1 MPLITPS
8 STVVLYSG
16 INITAGE
23 NIIFKS
29 VANQR
34 AYFAK
39 HVVATVNDC
48 TYIRKT
54 GTLRL
59 EFPTATVAQCNYISF
74 TNKAFENKTFYAR
87 IIDYEYV
94 NNVTTEI
101 TFAIDYFQSYM
112 FDVEYEDC
120 LIEREH
126 LSDEDFQKAETN
138 PWDRSIYEFQTSESL
153 VSGKEGEKIYS
164 YSIDPNDPSGDID
177 VFPKLTGSGSTERR
191 CGILMQIAAFNSELQ
206 QTFLDIL
213 PQVLGQYTVDVITPE
228 GDAYGPHAGEYRNKL
243 LPRPYY
249 SVYIYVLNSMEIA
262 QDIIDWLTLQHLDTE
277 IIGIYALPLI
287 SWTSWLVNQSTN
299 NETFVGSIDNTYVN
313 RCVNKKLC
321 TSPFYYL
328 RVGNCEG
335 AYKEYQYENFYDI
348 VKGGK
353 QFELAYISIIECV
366 PKAMMAPIK
375 YRYSGGGIN
384 DRDDVNID
392 ERIEKNAYPQI
403 AYSTD
408 AYLSYVSS
416 QYSSTMG
423 DLDVGNN
430 MDYNIKM
437 LGNGTGGAI
446 MGAASGVMDALTPL
460 GDVIDLLSKGTGND
474 AVTTTVSDPTGNAFA
489 NAGAGA
495 GAGAATL
502 DTAGTTVAQST
513 TTMSVPS
520 AAMTAAAGVN
530 IVGMAINALHQG
542 VRGWHSG
549 KADAQRL
556 IEAVN
561 WRTMTVGDVVDSV
574 YTINKSSAVAN
585 VYHPANTYGIESYYA
600 GLGDVSTFT
609 ITKVQLRPEILQLYD
624 KYFSF
629 YGYSS
634 NRFGVP
640 RVCNYIKGSGDQ
652 PHFDTTT
659 SKPFTYLKCGTM
671 HVVSPMMVVSEY
683 IEALF
688 KGGCRFFKG
697 EDL

>member
-29 VANQR
+29 VENQR

-48 TYIRKT
+48 TYVRKT
-54 GTLRL
+54 GSLRL
-59 EFPTATVAQCNYISF
+59 EFPTATIAQCNYISF

-87 IIDYEYV
+87 ILDYEYV

-153 VSGKEGEKIYS
+153 VCGKENEKLYS
-164 YSIDPNDPSGDID
+164 YSINPNDPAGDID
-177 VFPKLTGSGSTERR
+177 VFPKLTGEGTTERR

-206 QTFLDIL
+206 QNFLDIL
-213 PQVLGQYTVDVITPE
+213 PKVLGLYTVDVITPE
-228 GDAYGPHAGEYRNKL
+228 GDAYGPNAGDYGNKL

-249 SVYIYVLNSMEIA
+249 SVYINVLNSMKIA
-262 QDIIDWLTLQHLDTE
+262 QDIINWLTLKHLDTE

-287 SWTSWLVNQSTN
+287 SWTSWLVNQSSNKENFT
-299 NETFVGSIDNTYVN
+299 GQIDRTYVKK
-313 RCVNKKLC
+313 CVNKKLC

-335 AYKEYQYENFYDI
+335 AYKEYHYENFYDI
-348 VKGGK
+348 VKGGSM
-353 QFELAYISIIECV
+353 FEFSYISIIEGV
-366 PKAMMAPIK
+366 PRAMLAPIK

-403 AYSTD
+403 AYSSD
-408 AYLSYVSS
+408 AFLSYVSS
-416 QYSSTMG
+416 QYTSTIG
-423 DLDVGNN
+423 NLDVGNRL
-430 MDYNIKM
+430 DYAVKTA
-437 LGNGTGGAI
+437 GNGTGGAI
-446 MGAASGVMDALTPL
+446 RGAVSGVMDALTPL
-460 GDVIDLLSKGTGND
+460 GDALDLLSKGTGND
-474 AVTTTVSDPTGNAFA
+474 AVTTTVSDSTGNTFA
-489 NAGAGA
+489 NAGAGTA
-495 GAGAATL
+495 GSATL
-502 DTAGTTVAQST
+502 QPSGTTVAQST

-520 AAMTAAAGVN
+520 AAITAAAGVN
-530 IVGMAINALHQG
+530 LAGMAINAVYKG
-542 VRGWHSG
+542 ITGWQSG

-556 IEAVN
+556 IEAAN
-561 WRTMTVGDVVDSV
+561 FRTMTVGDVVDSV
-574 YTINKSSAVAN
+574 YTINKSAAVAN
-585 VYHPANTYGIESYYA
+585 EYHPGATYGIESYYA
-600 GLGDVSTFT
+600 GLGDISTFT
-609 ITKVQLRPEILQLYD
+609 ITKVQLRSDILKLYD

-640 RVCNYIKGSGDQ
+640 RVCNYIKGGGDQ

-671 HVVSPMMVVSEY
+671 HVISPMMAVSEY

>member
-8 STVVLYSG
+8 SVVTLYKG

-29 VANQR
+29 VENQR

-48 TYIRKT
+48 TYVRKT
-54 GTLRL
+54 GSLRL
-59 EFPTATVAQCNYISF
+59 EFPTATIAQCNYISF

-87 IIDYEYV
+87 IIDYEYI

-126 LSDEDFQKAETN
+126 LSDEDFQKAEIN
-138 PWDRSIYEFQTSESL
+138 PWDRSIYELQTSESL
-153 VSGKEGEKIYS
+153 VSGKEIEKIYT

-206 QTFLDIL
+206 QVFLDML
-213 PQVLGQYTVDVITPE
+213 PKVLGQYTVDVITPE
-228 GDAYGPHAGEYRNKL
+228 GNAYGPNAGDYGNKL

-249 SVYIYVLNSMEIA
+249 SVYIYVLKPMEIV
-262 QDIIDWLTLQHLDTE
+262 QDIIDWLTLQNLDTE

-299 NETFVGSIDNTYVN
+299 NETFVGSIDDTYVN

-348 VKGGK
+348 VNGEKH
-353 QFELAYISIIECV
+353 FELSYISIIEGV

-403 AYSTD
+403 AYSSD
-408 AYLSYVSS
+408 AFLSYVSS
-416 QYSSTMG
+416 QYTSTMG
-423 DLDVGNN
+423 NLDVGNRL
-430 MDYNIKM
+430 DYAIKTV
-437 LGNGTGGAI
+437 GNGTGGAI
-446 MGAASGVMDALTPL
+446 LGAASGVMDALNPL

-474 AVTTTVSDPTGNAFA
+474 AVTTTISDTTGNAFA
-489 NAGAGA
+489 NAGAGT
-495 GAGAATL
+495 AATL
-502 DTAGTTVAQST
+502 EPAGTTVAQST
-513 TTMSVPS
+513 TTASIPSV
-520 AAMTAAAGVN
+520 AMTAAG
-530 IVGMAINALHQG
+530 AINLGAIAVNALYKG
-542 VRGWHSG
+542 IKGWQSG

-556 IEAVN
+556 IEAAN

-574 YTINKSSAVAN
+574 YTVNKSAAVAN
-585 VYHPANTYGIESYYA
+585 EYHPGATYGITSYYA
-600 GLGDVSTFT
+600 GLGDISTFT

-640 RVCNYIKGSGDQ
+640 RVCNYIKGSGEQ
-652 PHFDTTT
+652 PHFDESTG
-659 SKPFTYLKCGTM
+659 KHFTYLKCGTM

>member
-1 MPLITPS
+1 MVCCKEI
-8 STVVLYSG
+8 YS
-16 INITAGE
+16 
-23 NIIFKS
+23 
-29 VANQR
+29 
-34 AYFAK
+34 
-39 HVVATVNDC
+39 
-48 TYIRKT
+48 
-54 GTLRL
+54 L
-59 EFPTATVAQCNYISF
+59 
-74 TNKAFENKTFYAR
+74 
-87 IIDYEYV
+87 
-94 NNVTTEI
+94 
-101 TFAIDYFQSYM
+101 
-112 FDVEYEDC
+112 
-120 LIEREH
+120 
-126 LSDEDFQKAETN
+126 
-138 PWDRSIYEFQTSESL
+138 
-153 VSGKEGEKIYS
+153 YS

-213 PQVLGQYTVDVITPE
+213 PKVLGQYTVDVITPE
-228 GDAYGPHAGEYRNKL
+228 GNAYGPNAGEYGNKL

-249 SVYIYVLNSMEIA
+249 SVYIYVLEPMKIA
-262 QDIIDWLTLQHLDTE
+262 QDIINWLSLQNLDTE

-299 NETFVGSIDNTYVN
+299 NETFVGKIDRTYVN

-348 VKGGK
+348 VNGEKH
-353 QFELAYISIIECV
+353 FELSYISIIEGV
-366 PKAMMAPIK
+366 PKAMLAPIK

-392 ERIEKNAYPQI
+392 ERIEKNSYPQI
-403 AYSTD
+403 AYSSD
-408 AYLSYVSS
+408 AFLSYVSS

-423 DLDVGNN
+423 NLDVGNRL
-430 MDYNIKM
+430 DYAIKTV
-437 LGNGTGGAI
+437 GNGTGGAI
-446 MGAASGVMDALTPL
+446 RGAVSGAAEALSPI

-474 AVTTTVSDPTGNAFA
+474 AVTTTVSDSTGNAFA

-495 GAGAATL
+495 GAATL
-502 DTAGTTVAQST
+502 EPAGTTVAQST

-520 AAMTAAAGVN
+520 AALAAAGGISV
-530 IVGMAINALHQG
+530 IGMAVNAVYKG
-542 VRGWHSG
+542 IKGWQSG

-556 IEAVN
+556 IAAAN

-574 YTINKSSAVAN
+574 YTINKSAAVAN
-585 VYHPANTYGIESYYA
+585 EYHPGATYGITSYYA
-600 GLGDVSTFT
+600 GLGDISTFT
-609 ITKVQLRPEILQLYD
+609 ITKVQLRPEILKLYD

-640 RVCNYIKGSGDQ
+640 RVCNYIKGGGDQ

>member
-54 GTLRL
+54 GSLRL
-59 EFPTATVAQCNYISF
+59 EFPTATIAQCNYISF

-101 TFAIDYFQSYM
+101 NFAIDYFQSYM

-206 QTFLDIL
+206 PNFLDIL
-213 PQVLGQYTVDVITPE
+213 PKVLGVYTVDVITPE
-228 GDAYGPHAGEYRNKL
+228 GDAYGPNAGDYGNKL

-249 SVYIYVLNSMEIA
+249 SVYIYVLNPMKIVK
-262 QDIIDWLTLQHLDTE
+262 DIIDWLTLQHLDTE

-299 NETFVGSIDNTYVN
+299 NETFVGSIDDAYVN
-313 RCVNKKLC
+313 RWVNKKLC

-348 VKGGK
+348 VNGEKH
-353 QFELAYISIIECV
+353 FELSYISIIEGV
-366 PKAMMAPIK
+366 PKAMLAPIK

-403 AYSTD
+403 AYSSD
-408 AYLSYVSS
+408 AFLSYVSS
-416 QYSSTMG
+416 QYTSTMG
-423 DLDVGNN
+423 NLDIGNKI
-430 MDYNIKM
+430 DYNIKT

-446 MGAASGVMDALTPL
+446 IGAVKGAMDGLSPL
-460 GDVIDLLSKGTGND
+460 GDVIDLLGKGTGND

-489 NAGAGA
+489 NAGAGT
-495 GAGAATL
+495 AATL

-520 AAMTAAAGVN
+520 AATTALAVGGIAGL
-530 IVGMAINALHQG
+530 AINALTKGIQ
-542 VRGWHSG
+542 GWHSG

-556 IEAVN
+556 IEAAN

-585 VYHPANTYGIESYYA
+585 EYHPGATYGITSYYA
-600 GLGDVSTFT
+600 GLGDISTFT

-659 SKPFTYLKCGTM
+659 NKPFTYLKCGTM

>member
-39 HVVATVNDC
+39 HVVATVDDC
-48 TYIRKT
+48 TYVRKT
-54 GTLRL
+54 GSIRL

-74 TNKAFENKTFYAR
+74 TNKAFENKIFYAR
-87 IIDYEYV
+87 IIDYEYI

-101 TFAIDYFQSYM
+101 NFAIDYFQSYM

-153 VSGKEGEKIYS
+153 VSGKEIEKTYT
-164 YSIDPNDPSGDID
+164 YSIDPNDPLGDID
-177 VFPKLTGSGSTERR
+177 VFPKLTGSGVTERR

-206 QTFLDIL
+206 QAFLDIL
-213 PQVLGQYTVDVITPE
+213 PKALGLYTVDVITPE
-228 GDAYGPHAGEYRNKL
+228 GDAYGPNAGDYGNKI

-249 SVYIYVLNSMEIA
+249 SVYIYVVNPMKVT
-262 QDIIDWLTLQHLDTE
+262 QDIINWLTLQHLDTE
-277 IIGIYALPLI
+277 IIGIYAIPLI

-299 NETFVGSIDNTYVN
+299 NETFVGSIDDTYVN
-313 RCVNKKLC
+313 RWVNKKLC

-348 VKGGK
+348 IKGEK
-353 QFELAYISIIECV
+353 HFELSYISIIEGV
-366 PKAMMAPIK
+366 PKAMLAPIK
-375 YRYSGGGIN
+375 YRYSGGGMN

-403 AYSTD
+403 AYSSD
-408 AYLSYVSS
+408 AFLSYVSS
-416 QYSSTMG
+416 QYTSTMG
-423 DLDVGNN
+423 SVDIGNRLDYG
-430 MDYNIKM
+430 IKM
-437 LGNGTGGAI
+437 LGNGIGGAVQ
-446 MGAASGVMDALTPL
+446 GAVSGVTDALNPI
-460 GDVIDLLSKGTGND
+460 GDVIDLLSKATGND
-474 AVTTTVSDPTGNAFA
+474 AVTTTVSDPTGNTFA
-489 NAGAGA
+489 NAGAGT
-495 GAGAATL
+495 ATL
-502 DTAGTTVAQST
+502 DPAGTTVAQST
-513 TTMSVPS
+513 TTVSTPS
-520 AAMTAAAGVN
+520 AALTAAAAVN
-530 IVGMAINALHQG
+530 VIGMAANAVYKG
-542 VRGWHSG
+542 IKGWQSG

-556 IEAVN
+556 IEAAN
-561 WRTMTVGDVVDSV
+561 FRTMTVGDVVDSV

-585 VYHPANTYGIESYYA
+585 EYHPGATYGIASYYA
-600 GLGDVSTFT
+600 GLGDISTFT

-671 HVVSPMMVVSEY
+671 HVVSPMMAVSEY
-683 IEALF
+683 IESLF

>member
-29 VANQR
+29 VENQR

-54 GTLRL
+54 GSLRL

-87 IIDYEYV
+87 IIDYEYI

-101 TFAIDYFQSYM
+101 NFAIDYFQSYM

-153 VSGKEGEKIYS
+153 VCGKEIEKIYN

-177 VFPKLTGSGSTERR
+177 VFPKLTGNEGVAERR
-191 CGILMQIAAFNSELQ
+191 CGILMQIASFNSELQ
-206 QTFLDIL
+206 QPFLDIL
-213 PQVLGQYTVDVITPE
+213 PKVLGQYIVDVITPE
-228 GDAYGPHAGEYRNKL
+228 GEAYGPNAGEYGNKL

-249 SVYIYVLNSMEIA
+249 SVYIYTLGDKMKIA
-262 QDIIDWLTLQHLDTE
+262 QDIINWLTLQNLDTE
-277 IIGIYALPLI
+277 IIGIYSLPLI

-299 NETFVGSIDNTYVN
+299 NETFVGSIDDAYVN
-313 RCVNKKLC
+313 RWVNKKLC

-335 AYKEYQYENFYDI
+335 AYKEYKYENFYDI
-348 VKGGK
+348 VKGEK
-353 QFELAYISIIECV
+353 HFELSYISIIEGV
-366 PKAMMAPIK
+366 PRALLAPIK

-403 AYSTD
+403 PYSTD
-408 AYLSYVSS
+408 AFLSYVSS

-423 DLDVGNN
+423 SLDYGNRL
-430 MDYNIKM
+430 DYNIKAI
-437 LGNGTGGAI
+437 GNGTVGGI
-446 MGAASGVMDALTPL
+446 MGAVSGAADALNPL
-460 GDVIDLLSKGTGND
+460 GDLIGLLSKGTGND
-474 AVTTTVSDPTGNAFA
+474 AVTTTVSDSTGNAFA

-495 GAGAATL
+495 ATL
-502 DTAGTTVAQST
+502 DAAGTTVAQST

-520 AAMTAAAGVN
+520 ASTSALAVAGLA
-530 IVGMAINALHQG
+530 GMAVNAIYSG
-542 VRGWHSG
+542 VKGWQSG
-549 KADAQRL
+549 KADAQRF

-585 VYHPANTYGIESYYA
+585 EYHPATTYGIESYYA
-600 GLGDVSTFT
+600 GLGDISTFT

-671 HVVSPMMVVSEY
+671 HVVSPMMAVSEY
-683 IEALF
+683 IESLF

>member
-54 GTLRL
+54 GSLRL

-87 IIDYEYV
+87 IIDYEYI

-101 TFAIDYFQSYM
+101 NFAIDYFQSYM

-153 VSGKEGEKIYS
+153 VCGKEGEKIYS

-177 VFPKLTGSGSTERR
+177 VFPKLTGSEGQRERR

-206 QTFLDIL
+206 PVFLDML
-213 PQVLGQYTVDVITPE
+213 PKVLGVYTVDVITPE
-228 GDAYGPHAGEYRNKL
+228 GNAYGPNAGDYGNKL

-249 SVYIYVLNSMEIA
+249 SVYINVLNSMKIA
-262 QDIIDWLTLQHLDTE
+262 QDIIDWLTSQQLDTE

-299 NETFVGSIDNTYVN
+299 NETFRGRIDVTYVN
-313 RCVNKKLC
+313 RWVNKKLC

-348 VKGGK
+348 VNGDKY
-353 QFELAYISIIECV
+353 FELSYISIIEGV

-408 AYLSYVSS
+408 AFLSYVSS

-423 DLDVGNN
+423 NLDIGNRL
-430 MDYNIKM
+430 DYAVKTV
-437 LGNGTGGAI
+437 GNGTGGAI
-446 MGAASGVMDALTPL
+446 VGAAKGVAEGISPL

-474 AVTTTVSDPTGNAFA
+474 AVTTTVSDPTGNTFA

-495 GAGAATL
+495 AATL
-502 DTAGTTVAQST
+502 EPAGTTVAQST
-513 TTMSVPS
+513 TTASVPS
-520 AAMTAAAGVN
+520 IAMTALAGVN
-530 IVGMAINALHQG
+530 VAAMAVNAVYKG
-542 VRGWHSG
+542 IKGWQSG

-556 IEAVN
+556 IEAAN
-561 WRTMTVGDVVDSV
+561 WRTMTAGDFADSV

-585 VYHPANTYGIESYYA
+585 EYHPANTYGIESYYA
-600 GLGDVSTFT
+600 GLGDISTFT
-609 ITKVQLRPEILQLYD
+609 ITKVQLRPDILQLYD

-671 HVVSPMMVVSEY
+671 HVVSPMMAVSEY
-683 IEALF
+683 IESLF